1 MRCGMCV
8 PLTPKHSPSL
18 SNSVVLLN
26 EEFFLNINILTKS
39 QLLYS
44 PYGRYTPYQEKLYRL
59 CTSLH
64 KEGLGY
70 RKISHYLNENGYK
83 TPYGKEFK
91 NNHVFSI
98 IKKGKIRED
107 RIKNL
112 KSHKDYG
119 YEFET
124 YLSQ

>member
-1 MRCGMCV
+1 MRCGV
-8 PLTPKHSPSL
+8 ISSLPTELTPPQ
-18 SNSVVLLN
+18 SNN
-26 EEFFLNINILTKS
+26 FKFFILTKP
-39 QLLYS
+39 QLFYS
-44 PYGRYTPYQEKLYRL
+44 PYGHYNSYQEELYKL
-59 CTSLH
+59 CTTLH

-70 RKISHYLNENGYK
+70 RKISHFLNLNDYK

-98 IKKGKIRED
+98 IKKGKVREE

-124 YLSQ
+124 FLSQ

>member
-1 MRCGMCV
+1 MWF
-8 PLTPKHSPSL
+8 PLTPKLNPPQ
-18 SNSVVLLN
+18 SNN
-26 EEFFLNINILTKS
+26 FKFFILTKP
-39 QLLYS
+39 QLFYS
-44 PYGRYTPYQEKLYRL
+44 PYGHYNSYQEELYKL
-59 CTSLH
+59 CTTLH

-70 RKISHYLNENGYK
+70 RKISHFLNLNDYK

-98 IKKGKIRED
+98 IKKGKVREE

-124 YLSQ
+124 FLSQ